1 MGSAI
6 SQKRTALFLV
16 KENAEGLIHLTDLP
30 SCGDTSYAGVA
41 IADGKVFISYYTN
54 DPRRDYPW
62 LLGMLL
68 PTRIQI
74 AEIEIGKLLRG

>member
-1 MGSAI
+1 LGSAI

-30 SCGDTSYAGVA
+30 SCGDTSYAGAA

-54 DPRRDYPW
+54 DPRKDYPW

-74 AEIEIGKLLRG
+74 TEFENFERMK